1 MNKPGFPVW
10 KMILHHLMKM
20 NQTDAWRHQFILFV
34 YTVCK
39 ARVGPEYDVQ
49 DNVLND
55 SDSGNVAVVAV
66 ESMPL

>member
-1 MNKPGFPVW
+1 M
-10 KMILHHLMKM
+10 
-20 NQTDAWRHQFILFV
+20 LFV

-39 ARVGPEYDVQ
+39 ARVEPEYGVQ